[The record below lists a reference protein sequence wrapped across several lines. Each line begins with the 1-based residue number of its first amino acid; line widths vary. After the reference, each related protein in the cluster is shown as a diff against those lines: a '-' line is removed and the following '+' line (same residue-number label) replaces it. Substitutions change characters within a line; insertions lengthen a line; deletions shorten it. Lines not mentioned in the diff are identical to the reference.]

1 MKFRIDLKIFILIL
15 LFLITNQIKIYA
27 MIMLFAIIHELG
39 HLIAGILLG
48 MKPEKIE
55 IKVFGVSISFD
66 VKKEDYNI
74 KIKKGNLLEVKKIF
88 VALAGPLTNVFIMI
102 IFISNIF
109 DISYYDKILIIFSNM
124 TLILFNILPIYPLD
138 GGRILKGVFYIL
150 KGKYKAEEYIYHIS
164 YITLIILTA
173 ISSITLLYFK
183 NIAIFIAIIFL
194 WGLQIKENAIYQN
207 RRKLYEA
214 IRMELKHNDY
224 KNVKFPIE
232 NKTN

>member
-15 LFLITNQIKIYA
+15 LFFITNQIKIYA

-66 VKKEDYNI
+66 VKREDYNI

-88 VALAGPLTNVFIMI
+88 VALAGPLINVFIMI

-138 GGRILKGVFYIL
+138 GGRILKGIFYIL

-194 WGLQIKENAIYQN
+194 WGLQIKENTIYQN

-214 IRMELKHNDY
+214 IKMELKNNDC

-232 NKTN
+232 NKTD